1 MSSPG
6 QELRKAREAKHISIE
21 EMAASTKIVGR
32 YLTAV
37 EEDRL
42 DLLPQGFF
50 IKGILRTYA
59 KALGLDEEDIVR
71 SYREAGI
78 LPEASSP
85 EYAPAPRQVRN
96 VPGPNILRRRILAG
110 TGIMVIVVGLMFAW
124 RACRPKPEAP
134 KLPAASGSVEP
145 VQPYSAPP
153 EKVAPAETPPAG
165 TEAAKGSVTP
175 PTQSSTQPP
184 AQPEAQ
190 PRTEQAAA
198 APAVPSDWKGLTLE
212 ISFQEETWLRVYCD
226 GAIRVNG
233 NYPPGERITVR
244 AEREMLLHIGNA
256 GGMTYYLNGRAGR
269 VLGAKGQ
276 VIKDLRITPDN
287 IADFLETK
295 EGPGR
300 TG

>member
-42 DLLPQGFF
+42 DALPQGFF

-59 KALGLDEEDIVR
+59 KALGLDEDEILR

-78 LPEASSP
+78 LPEAPSP
-85 EYAPAPRQVRN
+85 ESAPREVRN
-96 VPGPNILRRRILAG
+96 VPGPNIVRRRILAG
-110 TGIMVIVVGLMFAW
+110 AGIIVVVVGLMFVW
-124 RACRPKPEAP
+124 RACRPKPETP
-134 KLPAASGSVEP
+134 KLPGVTESVPP
-145 VQPYSAPP
+145 VQTYPRPK
-153 EKVAPAETPPAG
+153 EKTAPAEALPAG
-165 TEAAKGSVTP
+165 TAAAQEPAK
-175 PTQSSTQPP
+175 
-184 AQPEAQ
+184 AQPQ
-190 PRTEQAAA
+190 PESPAA
-198 APAVPSDWKGLTLE
+198 APAQTDWKGLTLE
-212 ISFQEETWLRVYCD
+212 ISFQETTWIRIYCD
-226 GAIRVNG
+226 GTLRVDG
-233 NYPPGERITVR
+233 EYPPGERLTAR

-256 GGMTYYLNGRAGR
+256 GGFTYFLNGRAGR
-269 VLGAKGQ
+269 VLGPTGF
-276 VIKDLRITPDN
+276 VIKDLRITPEN
-287 IADFLETK
+287 IADFLENK

>member
-6 QELRKAREAKHISIE
+6 QELRKAREAKQISIE

-59 KALGLDEEDIVR
+59 KALGLDEDEIIL

-85 EYAPAPRQVRN
+85 EYAPAPREVRN

-110 TGIMVIVVGLMFAW
+110 AGILVVVVGLMFVW

-134 KLPAASGSVEP
+134 KLPTASGSVSP
-145 VQPYSAPP
+145 VQPYSPPP
-153 EKVAPAETPPAG
+153 EKLAPAETPPAG
-165 TEAAKGSVTP
+165 TEAAQEPAKPQAQAQPGQAAVTP
-175 PTQSSTQPP
+175 PVQT
-184 AQPEAQ
+184 
-190 PRTEQAAA
+190 
-198 APAVPSDWKGLTLE
+198 DWKGLTLE
-212 ISFQEETWLRVYCD
+212 ITFQEYTWLRVYCD
-226 GAIRVNG
+226 GVLQIDG
-233 NYPPGERITVR
+233 NYPPGERITAR

-269 VLGAKGQ
+269 TLGGKSE

-295 EGPGR
+295 GGAGR